1 MNLNCK
7 EMSIKKVV
15 EMAYRGYPEAEL
27 ELGFRYLHGIDVGQD
42 KKEAIMWLTKAA
54 EHKSSDACFIL
65 GEMYYDVYDQNA
77 EYWLLRAAS
86 LYQINY
92 SQNVNKGFSAFQCY
106 EILYNYF
113 DYKFIKDAD
122 EWLEKA
128 MDAEYVEAYLEMA
141 RRYLFGENI
150 KQNIKKS
157 GELYGCVLR
166 LAEKDENLKR
176 MINNNCEFLKEVIE
190 HEKL

>member
-1 MNLNCK
+1 MNQNCN

-15 EMAYRGYPEAEL
+15 EMAYRGYPEEEL

-42 KKEAIMWLTKAA
+42 KTEAIMWLTKAA
-54 EHKSSDACFIL
+54 EHKSADACFIL
-65 GEMYYDVYDQNA
+65 GEVYYDVYDQNA
-77 EYWLLRAAS
+77 EYWLLKAAS

-92 SQNVNKGFSAFQCY
+92 SQNIDRGYSAFQCY

-113 DYKFIKDAD
+113 DNKFVKTAD
-122 EWLEKA
+122 EWLNKA

-157 GELYGCVLR
+157 GELYNAVLK
-166 LAEKDENLKR
+166 LTETDENLKR
-176 MINNNCEFLKEVIE
+176 MIETNCIFMKEVIE

>member
-1 MNLNCK
+1 MNQNCN

-42 KKEAIMWLTKAA
+42 KTEAIMWLTKAA
-54 EHKSSDACFIL
+54 EHKSADACFIL
-65 GEMYYDVYDQNA
+65 GEVYYDMYNLNA
-77 EYWLLRAAS
+77 EYYLLRAAS

-92 SQNVNKGFSAFQCY
+92 SQNIDKGYNAFQCY
-106 EILYNYF
+106 EILYNFF
-113 DYKFIKDAD
+113 DNKFVKAAD
-122 EWLEKA
+122 EWLKKA

-157 GELYGCVLR
+157 GELYNAVLK
-166 LAEKDENLKR
+166 LTETDENLKR
-176 MINNNCEFLKEVIE
+176 MIETNCIFMKEVIE

>member
-1 MNLNCK
+1 MKLSYK
-7 EMSIKKVV
+7 EMPIKKVA
-15 EMAYRGYPEAEL
+15 EMAYRGYTDEEF
-27 ELGFRYLHGIDVGQD
+27 ELGFRYMHGIDVGQD
-42 KKEAIMWLTKAA
+42 KKEAIMWLKKAG
-54 EHKSSDACFIL
+54 EHKSADACFIL

-92 SQNVNKGFSAFQCY
+92 SQNINKGYSAFQCY

-113 DYKFIKDAD
+113 DNKFVKSAD

-128 MDAEYVEAYLEMA
+128 IDTDYAEAYLELA
-141 RRYLFGENI
+141 RKCLFGENI

-157 GELYGCVLR
+157 GELYGGILS
-166 LAEKDENLKR
+166 LAVNDENLKR
-176 MINNNCEFLKEVIE
+176 MIGTNCTFMKEVIE

>member
-1 MNLNCK
+1 
-7 EMSIKKVV
+7 
-15 EMAYRGYPEAEL
+15 MAYRGYPEAEL

-42 KKEAIMWLTKAA
+42 KTEAIMWLTKAA
-54 EHKSSDACFIL
+54 EHKSADACFIL
-65 GEMYYDVYDQNA
+65 GEVYYDMYNLNA
-77 EYWLLRAAS
+77 EYYLLRAAS

-92 SQNVNKGFSAFQCY
+92 SQNIDKGYNAFQCY
-106 EILYNYF
+106 EILYNFF
-113 DYKFIKDAD
+113 DNKFVKAAD
-122 EWLEKA
+122 EWLKKA

-157 GELYGCVLR
+157 GELYNAVLK
-166 LAEKDENLKR
+166 LTETDENLKR
-176 MINNNCEFLKEVIE
+176 MIETNCIFMKEVIE

>member
-1 MNLNCK
+1 MNLNCN
-7 EMSIKKVV
+7 EMSIKNVI
-15 EMAYRGYPEAEL
+15 EMACRGYPEAEL
-27 ELGFRYLHGIDVGQD
+27 EIGFRYLHGIDVSQD
-42 KKEAIMWLTKAA
+42 KKEAVEWLTKAA
-54 EHKSSDACFIL
+54 EHKSADACFIL

-92 SQNVNKGFSAFQCY
+92 SQNINKGYSAFQCY

-113 DYKFIKDAD
+113 DNKFVKSAD

-128 MDAEYVEAYLEMA
+128 IDTDYAEAYLELA
-141 RRYLFGENI
+141 RRCLFGENI

-157 GELYGCVLR
+157 GELYGGILS
-166 LAEKDENLKR
+166 LAENDENLKR
-176 MINNNCEFLKEVIE
+176 MIGTNCTFMKEVIE

>member
-1 MNLNCK
+1 MNQNCN

-42 KKEAIMWLTKAA
+42 KTEAIMWLTKAT
-54 EHKSSDACFIL
+54 EHKSADACFIL
-65 GEMYYDVYDQNA
+65 GEVYYDMYNPNA
-77 EYWLLRAAS
+77 EYYLLRAAS

-92 SQNVNKGFSAFQCY
+92 SQNIDRGYSAFQCY

-113 DYKFIKDAD
+113 DNKFVKAAD
-122 EWLEKA
+122 EWLKKA
-128 MDAEYVEAYLEMA
+128 IDAEYVEAYLEMA

-157 GELYGCVLR
+157 GELYNAVLK
-166 LAEKDENLKR
+166 LTETDENLKR
-176 MINNNCEFLKEVIE
+176 MIETNCIFMKEVIE